1 MNTIQKDLLIKI
13 KQFYK
18 GTLPRLEG
26 DNCIAIGKAKIYF
39 TPAKD
44 NRVKLFTED
53 AISTKFFK
61 PWVEQYAKA
70 IRR

>member
-1 MNTIQKDLLIKI
+1 MKAIQNDLLSKI

-18 GTLPRLEG
+18 GTLPKPEG
-26 DNCIAIGKAKIYF
+26 NDCIAIGNARIYF

-44 NRVKLFTED
+44 NRVKLFTKD

-70 IRR
+70 IPR